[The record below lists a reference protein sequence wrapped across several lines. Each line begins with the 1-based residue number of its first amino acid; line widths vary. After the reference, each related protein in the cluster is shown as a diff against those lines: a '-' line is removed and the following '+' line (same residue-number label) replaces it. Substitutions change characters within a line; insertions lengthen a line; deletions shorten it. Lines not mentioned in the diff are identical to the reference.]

1 MQARRNDLKGI
12 VRQPTT
18 HAGLWLDKFLPEQN
32 EKGAEGDAGVGAK
45 AEHIA
50 ALAGHPVPP
59 GYREAFS
66 RWRAALER
74 EGVHLAEAEAEG
86 RVVLGLGAKGV
97 LEAGLTLDHTWG
109 TPVLSAS
116 ALKGL
121 AAAAARRLV
130 EGEDWQRKR
139 ANDTV
144 GPSYARLF
152 GTTEHAG
159 SVRFLDAWWVCEG
172 SDRLPIDLDVMT
184 VHHPTYYQQGTA
196 PPADTDSPNPVAFAT
211 TRGRFLVAV
220 EATGEP
226 EERAAWV
233 DAAFELLALGL
244 RELGI
249 GAKTNAGYG
258 RMRLDWRSAA
268 EAERERM
275 SPVERADREYAG
287 LLGAGVEAQVAWLL
301 GAQGD
306 PKQPPSSLSDPV
318 GWRAWVAERLAG
330 AITVIRRQLD
340 EASPELAAARAA
352 LAEQDA
358 RKPGKKDKDAKKLL
372 KGWQKQRDKLAKTV
386 DNLERGAANLNE
398 RRRSLLGW
406 FEG

>member
-1 MQARRNDLKGI
+1 MQARRDALKGI
-12 VRQPTT
+12 ERQPTT
-18 HAGLWLDKFLPEQN
+18 HAGLWLDRFLPEQN
-32 EKGAEGDAGVGAK
+32 EQDAESDAGVGAK
-45 AEHIA
+45 AAHIA

-59 GYREAFS
+59 GYGEAFR

-130 EGEDWQRKR
+130 EGEDWQRAR
-139 ANDTV
+139 ADGTP
-144 GPSYARLF
+144 GSSYARLF
-152 GTTEHAG
+152 GTAEQAG
-159 SVRFLDAWWVCEG
+159 TVRFLDAWWIGEG
-172 SDRLPIDLDVMT
+172 VDRLPIDLDVMT

-220 EATGEP
+220 EATGAP

-258 RMRLDWRSAA
+258 RMRLDWRSTA
-268 EAERERM
+268 EAERARM
-275 SPVERADREYAG
+275 SPQERADLEFAA

-306 PKQPPSSLSDPV
+306 PKQPPPSLPDPAA
-318 GWRAWVAERLAG
+318 WRAWVAERLAS
-330 AITVIRRQLD
+330 AIEVVRRQLD
-340 EASPELAAARAA
+340 EVSPELAAARAA

-358 RKPGKKDKDAKKLL
+358 RKPGKKEKDAKKLL
-372 KGWQKQRDKLAKTV
+372 KGWQKQRDRLAKLV
-386 DNLERGAANLNE
+386 DNREREAANLHE
-398 RRRSLLGW
+398 RRRGLLGW